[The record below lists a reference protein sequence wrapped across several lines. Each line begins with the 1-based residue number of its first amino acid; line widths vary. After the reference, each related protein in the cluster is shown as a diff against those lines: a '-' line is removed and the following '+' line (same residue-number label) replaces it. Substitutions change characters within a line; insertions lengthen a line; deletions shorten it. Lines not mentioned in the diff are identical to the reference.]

1 MSSAPSRQKVTFWQ
15 MWRDIFVTAINK
27 GQFLTAILGLFF
39 LIVAWR
45 LPTEELTA
53 LVKDIFQSLKNGYI
67 LGYVLFALSLTGWY
81 IHSKRLRTLG
91 TNEQKRIGNEKS
103 ELQKH
108 VGLGNKVR
116 SSKKR

>member
-1 MSSAPSRQKVTFWQ
+1 MSSNTSRPKVTFWQ

-45 LPTEELTA
+45 LPPEELTS
-53 LVKDIFQSLKNGYI
+53 LVKDILLSLKNGYV

-81 IHSKRLRTLG
+81 IHSKRIRTLASK
-91 TNEQKRIGNEKS
+91 EEKRIGNEKS
-103 ELQKH
+103 ELQRR

-116 SSKKR
+116 SSRKK